1 MRSSDSCASWV
12 RILSKPIS
20 SATLPLNL
28 MGLGLGGGG
37 WWLKTIWTSGSVKVG
52 EEGGSEAYL
61 DFRAC
66 VNERVGSGVRVGR
79 MKDAHVG
86 EWWRPMR
93 C

>member
-1 MRSSDSCASWV
+1 MRSSHSCASCA

-28 MGLGLGGGG
+28 IRVGLAVGA
-37 WWLKTIWTSGSVKVG
+37 WWLKTIWTSGSVELG
-52 EEGGSEAYL
+52 EEGGSEAYF

-66 VNERVGSGVRVGR
+66 VKERVGSGVRVGR

-86 EWWRPMR
+86 EGWRPVG

>member
-1 MRSSDSCASWV
+1 M
-12 RILSKPIS
+12 
-20 SATLPLNL
+20 
-28 MGLGLGGGG
+28 
-37 WWLKTIWTSGSVKVG
+37 KVG